1 MKKYWRV
8 LLSSPILAT
17 AQPRRAGMQ
26 IRIRSSAA
34 PCLCACPHYFQPPES
49 KYQPE
54 HRDQWSFPR
63 RYFLLTIRKRLTR
76 RGQSSHRYPFVAKHG
91 SKILCCVLISVP
103 HLLSITVSRT
113 VWEPIWRP
121 RDCESNCPSHRR
133 LAASAGRIRSTRR
146 GGRRQY
152 SHRRGELARA
162 SARLLKLLQIDATA
176 PRGIALNNTLL
187 K

>member
-34 PCLCACPHYFQPPES
+34 PWLCACPDHFQPSES
-49 KYQPE
+49 KYQP
-54 HRDQWSFPR
+54 DD
-63 RYFLLTIRKRLTR
+63 
-76 RGQSSHRYPFVAKHG
+76 RYPFVAVRELASPRQSFANSKEELSHG

-113 VWEPIWRP
+113 VWEPICRR
-121 RDCESNCPSHRR
+121 RDFRE
-133 LAASAGRIRSTRR
+133 
-146 GGRRQY
+146 
-152 SHRRGELARA
+152 
-162 SARLLKLLQIDATA
+162 
-176 PRGIALNNTLL
+176 
-187 K
+187 